1 MQRREAAKYLQ
12 AFKYHFMIQR
22 KKIPVSN
29 IFSILIMALALL
41 VIFNPNAKGYLIRGL
56 MSLGFFQPDPGGY
69 AKHHENFA
77 NVPDIQFKDATGN
90 SISLSTLKSKVVFI
104 NYWATWCPPCIA
116 EMPKVN
122 ELYKKF
128 RNDPKVAFLLV
139 DVDNDLPKAKAF
151 MLKNRYDLP
160 LYIQESNVPGTLLDG
175 TIPTTLVFDKE
186 GKLIYKHSGAADYNS
201 KDFEEFIKNLD

>member
-1 MQRREAAKYLQ
+1 
-12 AFKYHFMIQR
+12 MIQLR
-22 KKIPVSN
+22 KISVSN

-56 MSLGFFQPDPGGY
+56 MSLGFFQPDAAGY
-69 AKHHENFA
+69 TNHHESLTNI
-77 NVPDIQFKDATGN
+77 PDLQFKDAGGN
-90 SISLSTLKSKVVFI
+90 TISLSALKPKVVFI

-128 RNDPKVAFLLV
+128 RNDPNIAFLLV

-151 MLKNRYDLP
+151 MLKNGYDLP
-160 LYIQESNVPGTLLDG
+160 LYIQISNAPEALLDG
-175 TIPTTLVFDKE
+175 TIPTTLVFGKV
-186 GKLIYKHSGAADYNS
+186 GKLIFKHSGAADYS
-201 KDFEEFIKNLD
+201 SEKFEEFIRQNHD

>member
-1 MQRREAAKYLQ
+1 MQRCKAAKYLQ
-12 AFKYHFMIQR
+12 TLKYHFMIQQ

-56 MSLGFFQPDPGGY
+56 MSLGFFQPDPRGY
-69 AKHHENFA
+69 VKHQENVA
-77 NVPDIQFKDATGN
+77 NVPDIQFKDAAGN
-90 SISLSTLKSKVVFI
+90 ATSLSTLKSKVVFI

-116 EMPKVN
+116 EMPKIN

-160 LYIQESNVPGTLLDG
+160 LYLQDSNVPGTLLGG

-186 GKLIYKHSGAADYNS
+186 GKLIYKHSGAADYS
-201 KDFEEFIKNLD
+201 SEEFEKFMRNLD